1 MNISTQDTPSL
12 QNSAQEC
19 YSIKKSG
26 PLALPKSRSR
36 KPLQKPDQITNSD
49 TQALSNMIDSI
60 DCENPFKSYDRLN
73 NLFTKLK
80 HKSMLS
86 SISLEILINFSN
98 KMRKIITTQSAI
110 EFSKTYLKE
119 VKKVLKILEPS
130 KAYLNLVGTPDID
143 QRLLLDEVLE
153 SILKLVKNC
162 LEKLIIPLS
171 FHPTKESQKI
181 LENKKLKICMASLC
195 GVLEYLCCLISK
207 KCFQEHWLIA
217 LSELLIKTLFS
228 EGAELL
234 HLACCSTLACIVNSY
249 NKITL
254 QVLNEII
261 NNLLILTSDPNLA
274 IGSKSKKI
282 HCRDYAVAE
291 NIEIKFSSYM
301 IVQVLQSYSSLGNGV
316 KVDGETDKKMIE
328 TQLSETLGLAQHFI
342 NEVTDRCLKNKNDSQ
357 EYRTFMDTFIE
368 DILKIMYRPEFPI
381 AYQVLNFFVFK
392 LLNGLKTSSAAI
404 RHFIIDQLS
413 NIANKLKSSIHEIK
427 LTPIVPQHISK
438 VPITAHPSENSMASI
453 CICKEG
459 WTTEKCKMVQCE
471 EC

>member
-1 MNISTQDTPSL
+1 
-12 QNSAQEC
+12 
-19 YSIKKSG
+19 
-26 PLALPKSRSR
+26 
-36 KPLQKPDQITNSD
+36 
-49 TQALSNMIDSI
+49 
-60 DCENPFKSYDRLN
+60 
-73 NLFTKLK
+73 
-80 HKSMLS
+80 
-86 SISLEILINFSN
+86 
-98 KMRKIITTQSAI
+98 
-110 EFSKTYLKE
+110 
-119 VKKVLKILEPS
+119 
-130 KAYLNLVGTPDID
+130 
-143 QRLLLDEVLE
+143 
-153 SILKLVKNC
+153 
-162 LEKLIIPLS
+162 
-171 FHPTKESQKI
+171 
-181 LENKKLKICMASLC
+181 
-195 GVLEYLCCLISK
+195 
-207 KCFQEHWLIA
+207 
-217 LSELLIKTLFS
+217 
-228 EGAELL
+228 
-234 HLACCSTLACIVNSY
+234 
-249 NKITL
+249 
-254 QVLNEII
+254 
-261 NNLLILTSDPNLA
+261 
-274 IGSKSKKI
+274 
-282 HCRDYAVAE
+282 
-291 NIEIKFSSYM
+291 M

-459 WTTEKCKMVQCE
+459 WSTEKCKMVQCE